1 MNKLSTELYNKARE
15 QVIAEYGI
23 LDPGLLVDKI
33 TELVAKQ
40 CVYTIQMKI
49 LRDGSTPENL
59 RSWQHVKDIAENF
72 EIEVLI

>member
-49 LRDGSTPENL
+49 LQDGKLWKICGRGNTLKISQKTL
-59 RSWQHVKDIAENF
+59 K
-72 EIEVLI
+72 LKC